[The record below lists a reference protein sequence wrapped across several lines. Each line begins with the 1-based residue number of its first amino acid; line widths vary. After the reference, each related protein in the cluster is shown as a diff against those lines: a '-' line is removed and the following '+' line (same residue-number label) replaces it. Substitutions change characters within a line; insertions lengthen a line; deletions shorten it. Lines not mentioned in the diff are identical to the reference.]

1 MENGVRKKNNSGEDD
16 ELGVLDLPQLMV
28 ESIDD
33 LALATN

>member
-1 MENGVRKKNNSGEDD
+1 MENGVRKKNSGDDD